1 MNPLFSIENVHYDYF
16 GRIPALAGIDLAIN
30 AGERFAI
37 IGANGSGK
45 STLLQLLDGLIFPS
59 RGEIRF
65 HGQVVSEA
73 ALRDSGFL
81 RFFRERVGYVFQD
94 SDVQLFCPTVLDEL
108 MYGPLQLDI
117 SVEEAEDR
125 ARDVLKM
132 LAMENTADRPTYML
146 SGGEK
151 KRVAIGSVLTMN
163 PEVLLLDEPTNGLDP
178 RTVAF
183 LIDLLLSLNEA
194 GKTIIIASH
203 DLSLVADMEMSVA
216 LLSERHVV
224 EKTGSSADIL
234 ADEEMLI
241 RTNLIHE
248 HLHRHGGSLHRHRHS
263 HFNFHRHGGTETAPA
278 TIKPEPHGHSHEEH
292 GHEHPHGH
300 GHPHDHESQS
310 RLQPRKPVPPHD
322 HPPGFEHFD

>member
-1 MNPLFSIENVHYDYF
+1 MTPLFSIENVHYDYF
-16 GRIPALAGIDLAIN
+16 GKIPALSGIDLAIN

-45 STLLQLLDGLIFPS
+45 STLLQLLDGLIYPS
-59 RGEIRF
+59 VGTIRF
-65 HGQVVSEA
+65 HGHEISEA
-73 ALRDSGFL
+73 ALRDMGFL

-108 MYGPLQLDI
+108 MYGPLQLAI
-117 SVEEAEDR
+117 TEEEAEDR
-125 ARDVLKM
+125 SREVLKM
-132 LAMENTADRPTYML
+132 LGMENTADRPTYML

-216 LLSERHVV
+216 LLSESHRV
-224 EKTGSSADIL
+224 EKIGTSADIL

-263 HFNFHRHGGTETAPA
+263 HFSFHGHGGTENKPPAPE
-278 TIKPEPHGHSHEEH
+278 KEPHGR
-292 GHEHPHGH
+292 PHGH
-300 GHPHDHESQS
+300 AGHSPLHPPKH
-310 RLQPRKPVPPHD
+310 VPPHD
-322 HPPGFEHFD
+322 HPPGHEHID

>member
-1 MNPLFSIENVHYDYF
+1 MTPLFSIENVHYDYF
-16 GRIPALAGIDLAIN
+16 GQIPALSGIDLAIN

-45 STLLQLLDGLIFPS
+45 STLLQLLNGLIFPS
-59 RGEIRF
+59 RGVIRF
-65 HGQVVSEA
+65 HGHEVSET
-73 ALRDSGFL
+73 ALRDAGFL

-108 MYGPLQLDI
+108 MYGPLQLAI
-117 SVEEAEDR
+117 TEEEAEDR
-125 ARDVLKM
+125 SREVLKM
-132 LAMENTADRPTYML
+132 LGMENNADRPTYML

-203 DLSLVADMEMSVA
+203 DLALVADMEMSVA
-216 LLSERHVV
+216 LLSEGHRV
-224 EKTGSSADIL
+224 EKTGTSAEIL

-263 HFNFHRHGGTETAPA
+263 HFSFHGHDGTETAPTA
-278 TIKPEPHGHSHEEH
+278 GKPQLPENSHEGHGHPHPH
-292 GHEHPHGH
+292 VHPHGH
-300 GHPHDHESQS
+300 GNHGRPH
-310 RLQPRKPVPPHD
+310 KNVPPHD
-322 HPPGFEHFD
+322 HSPGFDHFD